1 MTASFPGSFLFLRQ
15 LLVSSLGPGVKQG
28 AQDPEKTGGG
38 GPSSGA
44 GGPRDAADSQGC
56 PSEAGRVLNVP
67 KALTSTVLGKGST
80 VRDMG
85 MGVGVGSARHASP
98 QESGHSKSKMG

>member
-1 MTASFPGSFLFLRQ
+1 M
-15 LLVSSLGPGVKQG
+15 VSSLGPGMKQG

-67 KALTSTVLGKGST
+67 KALTSTVLGKDRT

-85 MGVGVGSARHASP
+85 MGVGAGSARHASP
-98 QESGHSKSKMG
+98 QEGGHS